1 MTLPKPARSA
11 VRNRRLAASTPS
23 LLGLFYP
30 ESLEQNLRGLVEVPL
45 LVLAVALLFT
55 GTRQIRS
62 FVRAHLALGITAV
75 IGFLFYAA
83 IAQQANAGYRFQAP
97 LYLLALVLL
106 TRVPVDLTVRLR
118 LTPVAALAAF
128 AMILSVFSTAVATS
142 RYDNVIGLA
151 KALREIP
158 GGTMLVTEAGRFPFE
173 SRWTAIDSWGLNT
186 PEFARRVITP
196 AEVTEIA
203 PDLIVIHSF
212 DDIRR
217 IELRAFRE
225 GTEKDWRT
233 QARNVLLGAG
243 FDYDLYY
250 VPFSFTGGRPDEPQQ
265 RYDLFLI
272 RRASPLAPEL
282 RQLIL
287 RFGGVDTDELLRRL
301 RISVG

>member
-1 MTLPKPARSA
+1 M
-11 VRNRRLAASTPS
+11 
-23 LLGLFYP
+23 
-30 ESLEQNLRGLVEVPL
+30 
-45 LVLAVALLFT
+45 
-55 GTRQIRS
+55 
-62 FVRAHLALGITAV
+62 
-75 IGFLFYAA
+75 
-83 IAQQANAGYRFQAP
+83 
-97 LYLLALVLL
+97 
-106 TRVPVDLTVRLR
+106 
-118 LTPVAALAAF
+118 
-128 AMILSVFSTAVATS
+128 
-142 RYDNVIGLA
+142 
-151 KALREIP
+151 
-158 GGTMLVTEAGRFPFE
+158 
-173 SRWTAIDSWGLNT
+173 
-186 PEFARRVITP
+186 
-196 AEVTEIA
+196 TEIA